1 MNTLI
6 EQFFNAIQL
15 WSEQMQTPDED
26 IRQYIMNCVG
36 CFDESEDIEY
46 NIDMVQRRVE
56 MLTQVIHIDER
67 FLITALV
74 REIEQIFVDQVNDAR
89 KGEHSKRVLKI
100 QDVKRKRWEQAS
112 EQERQ
117 SAVFQHSM
125 NRLEQFEQSIFPTPE
140 RIAEMHRSLEAW
152 REVTF
157 PITRISSY
165 PSGELFQGE

>member
-15 WSEQMQTPDED
+15 WSEQMQTTDED

-36 CFDESEDIEY
+36 RFDESEDIEY
-46 NIDMVQRRVE
+46 NIDMVQQRVE
-56 MLTQVIHIDER
+56 MLAQVIHIDER

-74 REIEQIFVDQVNDAR
+74 REIEQIFVDQLDDGC
-89 KGEHSKRVLKI
+89 KGEHSRGVLKI
-100 QDVKRKRWEQAS
+100 RDIKSKRWGQAS
-112 EQERQ
+112 EQERH
-117 SAVFQHSM
+117 SAAFQHSM

-157 PITRISSY
+157 PIIH
-165 PSGELFQGE
+165 FDNVVQK